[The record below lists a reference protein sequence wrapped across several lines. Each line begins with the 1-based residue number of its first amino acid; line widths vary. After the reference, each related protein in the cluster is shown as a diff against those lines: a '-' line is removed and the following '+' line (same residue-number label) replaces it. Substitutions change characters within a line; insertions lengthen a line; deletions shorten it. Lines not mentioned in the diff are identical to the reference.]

1 MYEKIYEYI
10 DNDTLVYITFVVKQV
25 GRKKKWAK
33 ILQIIEKEKSLLIYD
48 VDSKTVGQIYLNQI
62 DDITA

>member
-33 ILQIIEKEKSLLIYD
+33 ILQIKEKEKSLLIYD
-48 VDSKTVGQIYLNQI
+48 VDSKTVGQLYLNQI

>member
-1 MYEKIYEYI
+1 MYEKIHEYI

-25 GRKKKWAK
+25 GRKKVWAK